1 MRPQPIG
8 LELPPKAMSP
18 EIVSPETVSLE
29 QLLARRPDLWRGR
42 DRDHAAR
49 QGMPTGFAALDQVLP
64 WRGWP
69 ANSLSEVLSLHQGAA
84 LALMLPMLVA
94 LSHSSERRSHRSPRW
109 LLLVD
114 PPLIPFAPALAANE
128 LNLARLVVVRAGDE
142 AAWAME
148 QALRSGACAAV
159 LGWQGRQ
166 GRRGNWPAGSL
177 RRLQLAA
184 DAGGAL
190 AILLRE
196 PAVAAQPSPATLRLQ
211 VESAGGDLAV
221 TLLKQRGGR
230 PGRRVRIGVGA
241 EPIPIVMRQTG
252 LQPRRA

>member
-1 MRPQPIG
+1 MRPQPLG
-8 LELPPKAMSP
+8 PD
-18 EIVSPETVSLE
+18 TVSLE
-29 QLLARRPDLWRGR
+29 QLLVRRPDLWRGR
-42 DRDHAAR
+42 DRDHAAP
-49 QGMPTGFAALDQVLP
+49 QGVPTGFAALDQALP

-94 LSHSSERRSHRSPRW
+94 LSHGSDRRLHRSPRW

-114 PPLIPFAPALAANE
+114 PPLIPFAPTLAANE
-128 LNLARLVVVRAGDE
+128 LDLARLVVVRAGE
-142 AAWAME
+142 QTAWAME

-159 LGWQGRQ
+159 LGWQGQ
-166 GRRGNWPAGSL
+166 PGRRNNWPAGSL

-196 PAVAAQPSPATLRLQ
+196 PAAAAQPSPATLRLQ

-230 PGRRVRIGVGA
+230 PGTRVRIGVGA
-241 EPIPIVMRQTG
+241 EPIPIVARPAG
-252 LQPRRA
+252 LQFRRA